1 MLRRPPRSTRAYT
14 LFPYTTLF
22 RSCRIRTSIKVRHYV
37 PDAVVSSYS
46 NTGAN
51 PWVEVRPMSSP
62 NPTAQAGGDGTTN
75 EGHENNL
82 AKFKNSDVIGHP
94 GGEVFNEFV
103 AGSGYFCQGAG
114 TAFVKIG
121 SAHV

>member
-1 MLRRPPRSTRAYT
+1 
-14 LFPYTTLF
+14 
-22 RSCRIRTSIKVRHYV
+22 
-37 PDAVVSSYS
+37 
-46 NTGAN
+46 
-51 PWVEVRPMSSP
+51 MSLP

-94 GGEVFNEFV
+94 GGDVFNEFV

-114 TAFVKIG
+114 TAFVPYLLSTLDTLAWRYNVPEAVYRSEEHTSELQSLMRISYAVFCLKKKKIN
-121 SAHV
+121 AETNKQYNE

>member
-1 MLRRPPRSTRAYT
+1 
-14 LFPYTTLF
+14 
-22 RSCRIRTSIKVRHYV
+22 
-37 PDAVVSSYS
+37 
-46 NTGAN
+46 
-51 PWVEVRPMSSP
+51 MSLP

-94 GGEVFNEFV
+94 GGDVFNEFV

-114 TAFVKIG
+114 TAFVPYLLSTLDTLARSEEHTSELQSLMRISYAVFCLKKKKKN
-121 SAHV
+121 